1 MKFKRIA
8 QSMIIGY
15 LFTTMPV
22 WAVKPEISAD
32 KIIIPTA
39 TEANLI
45 ETKRVTARLLQSHYK
60 KFTLD
65 DAMSEKIFNRYID
78 FLDYSHNTFLQ
89 SDIETL
95 RNQYAKHFD
104 DDLVAGNLAAAFD
117 MYKLLQE
124 RRYQRYRYALSLLD
138 KEPNLKEQ
146 DQIEIDRSKAPFP
159 QTEEEANKLWKE
171 RVKND
176 IIAMRLQGKSW
187 TQIKKK
193 LVKRYNLAIK
203 RLTQTKADDVTQL
216 FLNAFARELD
226 PHTSYLSPRNAKSFQ
241 EDMNLSLE
249 GIGATLQSED
259 DETIVKSLV
268 PGAPADKSKKIKAG
282 DKIVGV
288 GQGKKGEIEDVVGW
302 RLDDVVEKI
311 KGKKGTTVRL
321 EIEPAKGGKTKIIT
335 LVRDRVRIEDRAA
348 KLKVEKV
355 QDKNIAI
362 ITIPSFYN
370 GLTADVVKL
379 LNEMKEKKADS
390 LIIDL
395 RNNGGG
401 SLPEVVNLSGLFI
414 TDGPVV
420 QVRDAFNRIRVHEDL
435 DSQQLYNGPMIVL
448 VDRFSASASEIFS
461 AAMQDYGR
469 AVIVG
474 QNTFGKGTVQQSRPL
489 NFIYD
494 TDPTPLGA
502 IQYTIQKFY
511 RINGGSTQLKG
522 VAPDITIAEFID
534 ESEYGESKEDNALV
548 WDKIP
553 EAAYKKVA
561 DLSLT
566 VKTLAERHKARVA
579 NDPEFIVL
587 NQDIATRDQRNQR
600 KFLSLNLHER
610 KAENDK
616 DDDKRLKDLNAR
628 FKREGKK
635 PLKKL
640 DDLPKDYEAP
650 DFVLK
655 EVERMAVD
663 MLLEKQN

>member
-1 MKFKRIA
+1 MKFKKIA
-8 QSMIIGY
+8 QSIIIGY
-15 LFTTMPV
+15 LFTNVPA
-22 WAVKPEISAD
+22 WAVKPDISAD
-32 KIIIPTA
+32 KIVIPAA
-39 TEANLI
+39 TEANST
-45 ETKRVTARLLQSHYK
+45 EAKRVTARLIQSHYK

-89 SDIETL
+89 SDIDEL
-95 RNQYAKHFD
+95 RSKYAKHFD
-104 DDLVAGNLAAAFD
+104 DDLVAGDLSAAFD

-124 RRYQRYRYALSLLD
+124 RRYQRYTYALSLLD
-138 KEPNLKEQ
+138 KEPNLKEK

-159 QTEEEANKLWKE
+159 KTEEEADKLWKE

-176 IIAMRLQGKSW
+176 VISMRLQGKSW
-187 TQIKKK
+187 AQIKKK

-203 RLTQTKADDVTQL
+203 RLTQTKADDITQL
-216 FLNAFARELD
+216 FLNSFARELD

-259 DETIVKSLV
+259 DETIIKSLV

-288 GQGKKGEIEDVVGW
+288 GQGNKGEIEDVVGW

-355 QDKNIAI
+355 DDKNIAV
-362 ITIPSFYN
+362 ITIPGFYN

-379 LNEMKEKKADS
+379 LNEMKEKKADA

-401 SLPEVVNLSGLFI
+401 SLTEVVTLSGLFI

-435 DSQQLYNGPMIVL
+435 DPQELYNGPMIVL

-522 VAPDITIAEFID
+522 VAPDVKIAELID

-553 EAAYKKVA
+553 ESPYKKVS
-561 DLSLT
+561 DLSSI
-566 VKTLAERHKARVA
+566 VKTLTERHKERVA

-587 NQDIATRDQRNQR
+587 NQDIATRDQRNER
-600 KFLSLNLHER
+600 KFLSLNLDER

-616 DDDKRLKDLNAR
+616 DDAKRLKDLNER

-655 EVERMAVD
+655 EVEHMAVD
-663 MLLEKQN
+663 MLPSN

>member
-1 MKFKRIA
+1 MKFKKLALSIV
-8 QSMIIGY
+8 IGT
-15 LFTTMPV
+15 LFVNVPA
-22 WAVKPEISAD
+22 WAAKPDISAD
-32 KIIIPTA
+32 KIVVPA
-39 TEANLI
+39 PSDSNSLEA
-45 ETKRVTARLLQSHYK
+45 KRVTSRLIQSHYK
-60 KFTLD
+60 KFSLD
-65 DAMSEKIFNRYID
+65 DALSEKIFNRYID

-89 SDIETL
+89 SDVDEL
-95 RNQYAKHFD
+95 RAKYAKHFD
-104 DDLVAGNLAAAFD
+104 DDLNAGDLTAAFA
-117 MYKLLQE
+117 MYDLLQQ
-124 RRYQRYRYALSLLD
+124 RRYQRYSYALSLLD
-138 KEPNLKEQ
+138 KEPNLKEN

-159 QTEEEANKLWKE
+159 KTEEEADKLWKE

-176 IIAMRLQGKSW
+176 VISMRLQGKSW
-187 TQIKKK
+187 SQIKKK
-193 LVKRYNLAIK
+193 LTKRYNLAIK
-203 RLTQTKADDVTQL
+203 RLTQTKADDITQL
-216 FLNAFARELD
+216 FLNSFARELD
-226 PHTSYLSPRNAKSFQ
+226 PHTSYLSPRNAKSFH

-259 DETIVKSLV
+259 DETIIKSLV
-268 PGAPADKSKKIKAG
+268 PGAPADRSKKIKAG
-282 DKIVGV
+282 DKIIGV

-321 EIEPAKGGKTKIIT
+321 ELESAKNGKTRIVT
-335 LVRDRVRIEDRAA
+335 LVRDKVRIEDRAA
-348 KLKVEKV
+348 KLKMEKV
-355 QDKNIAI
+355 DNHNIAV

-370 GLTADVVKL
+370 GLTVDVTKL
-379 LNEMKEKKADS
+379 LAEMKQKNAEA
-390 LIIDL
+390 LVIDL

-401 SLPEVVNLSGLFI
+401 SLPEVVSLSGLFI
-414 TDGPVV
+414 SDGPVV
-420 QVRDAFNRIRVHEDL
+420 QVRDAFNRIRVHD
-435 DSQQLYNGPMIVL
+435 DVDPQQLYNGPMIVI

-469 AVIVG
+469 AIIVG
-474 QNTFGKGTVQQSRPL
+474 QDTFGKGTVQQSRPL

-522 VAPDITIAEFID
+522 VTPDIKIAELID
-534 ESEYGESKEDNALV
+534 ESEYGESKEDNALA

-553 EAAYKKVA
+553 EAQYTRVA
-561 DLSLT
+561 DLSDLI
-566 VKTLAERHKARVA
+566 KKLSENHKARVA

-587 NQDIATRDQRNQR
+587 NQDIETRDRRNQR
-600 KFLSLNLHER
+600 KFLSLNLADR

-616 DDDKRLKDLNAR
+616 DDAKRLKDLNAR

-655 EVERMAVD
+655 EVEHMASD
-663 MLLEKQN
+663 MLLQKQN